1 MADTDPLAEWRD
13 TIDNID
19 GAMVALLAERFKTTR
34 KVGLWKAA
42 NEIPAVDPER
52 ELAQVARFRTLAS
65 AANLDPD
72 FLERFL
78 RLIIDEVV
86 SHHRAVR
93 GGDVEAPDPL

>member
-1 MADTDPLAEWRD
+1 MTDDPLKEWRD

-19 GAMVALLAERFKTTR
+19 GAIVALLAERFKTTR

-42 NEIPAVDPER
+42 NDIPAVDAER
-52 ELAQVARFRTLAS
+52 EKAQVARFRTLAS

-78 RLIIDEVV
+78 RIIIDEVV

-93 GGDVEAPDPL
+93 TEEFEAPDPL